1 MLIAARGVKPAIVM
15 KNLSVR
21 FRFLVFGV
29 IVIVAVVSCC
39 NFPFIKDTESYAYV
53 EIGHKV
59 RGETPKRTYVEWKN
73 QADFD
78 KALKQVRDHN
88 GKYCL
93 CVVMPGGTPYPHQLN
108 NDCPNYHCP
117 PVNIRTVKVTKS
129 EAADNIAAGGSAAND
144 PHITYRVQSPDPGDI
159 KKVLDALKP

>member
-1 MLIAARGVKPAIVM
+1 M
-15 KNLSVR
+15 KTLSVR
-21 FRFLVFGV
+21 LRFLVFGV
-29 IVIVAVVSCC
+29 IAMVAVVSCC

-53 EIGHKV
+53 ELGHKV

-93 CVVMPGGTPYPHQLN
+93 CVVMPGGTPHPYESN
-108 NDCPNYHCP
+108 NDCSNYHCP
-117 PVNIRTVKVTKS
+117 PPENIRTVKVTKS
-129 EAADNIAAGGSAAND
+129 KAADDAAAGASAGND
-144 PHITYRVQSPDPGDI
+144 PNMVHKVAATKAEDIT
-159 KKVLDALKP
+159 KVLSALK

>member
-1 MLIAARGVKPAIVM
+1 M
-15 KNLSVR
+15 KTLSGT
-21 FRFLVFGV
+21 FRFIVLGV
-29 IVIVAVVSCC
+29 IVIAAVVSCC
-39 NFPFIKDTESYAYV
+39 NYAFVVPGTIVRGTESFAFV
-53 EIGHKV
+53 DIGGAQKAS
-59 RGETPKRTYVEWKN
+59 TYVEWKGDGTKFK
-73 QADFD
+73 Q
-78 KALKQVRDHN
+78 ALKQVRDHH
-88 GKYCL
+88 GKICL